1 MKGIG
6 ISGPST
12 LLMAF
17 AILLIPAIGQ
27 AAPMAAK
34 AVRVTGGVSY
44 ISFQD
49 RGEYDVK
56 VGTGMAEGDR
66 IKTGPGGF
74 VEIRFD
80 NGNRIQLSEN
90 TDMTIRSSRMESGGG
105 FTSVFGLALG
115 KVRSLVSRFSPGSSK
130 FEYHTKTAVAGVAG
144 TDFVT
149 EVPEPDI
156 TTVAVLPPG
165 MEDEDNPMNMQ
176 GSAICGRPELQGKS
190 KVYVQGRD
198 DSQTMIHLTSCLMT
212 IVGDRRAP
220 AQPTIIPDDM
230 LFKIRNTFQPAP
242 PVAASTDLMIANLGK
257 QVSMP
262 LASQKMNSLLH
273 NLDSTLVHGGKAGMT
288 SGSPAGGG
296 VVTGTVVI
304 TIK

>member
-1 MKGIG
+1 MKGVGTTVALTFIAA
-6 ISGPST
+6 T
-12 LLMAF
+12 LFLV
-17 AILLIPAIGQ
+17 PAAGQ

-34 AVRVTGGVSY
+34 AVQVTGGVSY

-56 VGTGMAEGDR
+56 VGTGLAEGDR

-90 TDMTIRSSRMESGGG
+90 TDMTIRASRTEPGGG
-105 FTSVFGLALG
+105 FTSIFGLALG
-115 KVRSLVSRFSPGSSK
+115 KVRSLVSRFAPGSSK

-165 MEDEDNPMNMQ
+165 MENEDNPASMQ

-190 KVYVQGRD
+190 KVYVQGKD
-198 DSQTMIHLTSCLMT
+198 DSHTMVYLTSCFMT
-212 IVGDRRAP
+212 TVGDRRAP
-220 AQPTIIPDDM
+220 AQPSIIPDDM
-230 LFKIRNTFQPAP
+230 LFKFRRTFQPGAP
-242 PVAASTDLMIANLGK
+242 AAVSTDLMIANLGK

-262 LASQKMNSLLH
+262 IVSSSMNSLLH